1 MTADDCKSYLLYLNN
16 AIQFNNQYNNAY
28 HYSIN
33 KKPIDA
39 DYSALTKK
47 IETNHKAPRVKI
59 NCRVRIDKHKNTLSK
74 GQTVNWSR
82 EIFAID
88 SILKTNFWSYKI
100 KDFNREKNNRKFL

>member
-47 IETNHKAPRVKI
+47 SKQIIKLLDLKLIVESELISIKMLSVK
-59 NCRVRIDKHKNTLSK
+59 VTL
-74 GQTVNWSR
+74 
-82 EIFAID
+82 
-88 SILKTNFWSYKI
+88 
-100 KDFNREKNNRKFL
+100 